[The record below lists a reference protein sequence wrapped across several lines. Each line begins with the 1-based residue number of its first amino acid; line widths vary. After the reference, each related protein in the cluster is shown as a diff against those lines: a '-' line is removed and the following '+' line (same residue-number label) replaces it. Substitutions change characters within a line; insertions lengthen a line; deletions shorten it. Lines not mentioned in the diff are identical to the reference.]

1 MMPLNEGG
9 ASVEELV
16 PFVLGV
22 VLGALIWVATTGRI
36 RYALSASA
44 VVASGLAATVLSA
57 EYQQSWVY
65 LLLDLG
71 EAAIGL
77 AIGTLIGSR
86 VQSRRVAARVRSST
100 ETQVPS

>member
-1 MMPLNEGG
+1 M
-9 ASVEELV
+9 EELV

-22 VLGALIWVATTGRI
+22 VLGALVWVATTGRV
-36 RYALSASA
+36 RFALSASA

-57 EYQQSWVY
+57 EYQETWLY

-77 AIGTLIGSR
+77 AIGMLIGSR
-86 VQSRRVAARVRSST
+86 VQSSRVAARVHSTT
-100 ETQVPS
+100 ETRGHP